1 MIYLILNYFYMEH
14 LEALIPILA
23 LFVGATSSLLIS
35 VMKLAV
41 KKYSCKELEE
51 SAARWVTLMV
61 CALTTFGVMV
71 YLFEATIPAFATLFL
86 AIYGSSQ
93 LLYTYTN
100 SDKFITQTDGAL

>member
-41 KKYSCKELEE
+41 KKYSCKELED

-61 CALTTFGVMV
+61 CAVTTVLAMWF
-71 YLFEATIPAFATLFL
+71 LFEMTVPAFITLFL

-93 LLYTYTN
+93 LLYTYTG
-100 SDKFITQTDGAL
+100 SDKFITRAE